1 MEKHSHIQ
9 KEDAEMMVVRIQQL
23 GATTGDT
30 ELLAAAEML
39 SSLLRERELAVHCI
53 DEVFNAVYNPC
64 YNCPRP
70 NVIRV
75 DEGREAIL
83 PKDGGDYYDPLVCP
97 QMCVCGASREYAE
110 KLEIQ
115 LRTTCHA

>member
-23 GATTGDT
+23 SATTGDT

-53 DEVFNAVYNPC
+53 DEVFNAVAHLPQ
-64 YNCPRP
+64 RP
-70 NVIRV
+70 ADAYFSILRFRK
-75 DEGREAIL
+75 ETGRH
-83 PKDGGDYYDPLVCP
+83 K
-97 QMCVCGASREYAE
+97 
-110 KLEIQ
+110 
-115 LRTTCHA
+115 